1 MERGR
6 LIRRNAALEAICRL
20 PLRSVHH
27 VIGGVFPGG
36 KLEDA
41 EAPVAAAPRIPL
53 PRHHQRKA
61 PRSGM
66 RSRSREARPPP
77 AARRSARSSSTRWES
92 SSCAGQATPPRADRC
107 PRRYLP
113 CAPSARISH
122 PGGRFPPCKQGSR
135 SSIPCIAAGS
145 PESSSHP
152 CRSPIPRPCRT
163 SHAQS
168 QIVSQAPAMPPMP
181 PVPNPGWKPPIART
195 QLSQCLDTSLRV

>member
-1 MERGR
+1 MGRGR

-20 PLRSVHH
+20 TLRSVHH

-41 EAPVAAAPRIPL
+41 EAPL
-53 PRHHQRKA
+53 PQRLAFPCRGFANGK
-61 PRSGM
+61 
-66 RSRSREARPPP
+66 RPVRTCVHAVGKL

-152 CRSPIPRPCRT
+152 CRSPIPRPCAHRMRNPK
-163 SHAQS
+163 SYPRH
-168 QIVSQAPAMPPMP
+168 PPCRRCRRC
-181 PVPNPGWKPPIART
+181 RT
-195 QLSQCLDTSLRV
+195 QAGNRRSLARNCPNVWTRR

>member
-6 LIRRNAALEAICRL
+6 QIRRNAALEAICRL

-41 EAPVAAAPRIPL
+41 EAPLPQRLAFPCRGIANGKCPVRACVHAVGKLALRPPQRTQLFDQMGIQPMCRSGHTPAGRSMPSPL
-53 PRHHQRKA
+53 PSVRTVSQNFS
-61 PRSGM
+61 SG
-66 RSRSREARPPP
+66 RPFPTLQAREQVQHPVHRCRFTRIVFSSMSLPY
-77 AARRSARSSSTRWES
+77 SST
-92 SSCAGQATPPRADRC
+92 
-107 PRRYLP
+107 L
-113 CAPSARISH
+113 
-122 PGGRFPPCKQGSR
+122 
-135 SSIPCIAAGS
+135 
-145 PESSSHP
+145 
-152 CRSPIPRPCRT
+152 RT

>member
-1 MERGR
+1 MGRGR

-20 PLRSVHH
+20 TLRSVHH

-41 EAPVAAAPRIPL
+41 EAPAAAAPRIPL
-53 PRHHQRKA
+53 PRLRQRKA
-61 PRSGM
+61 PRSDM
-66 RSRSREARPPP
+66 RSRSREAHPPP

-92 SSCAGQATPPRADRC
+92 SSCAGQATPPQADRW
-107 PRRYLP
+107 PSPLP
-113 CAPSARISH
+113 SVRTVSQNFSSGRPFPTLQAREQVQH
-122 PGGRFPPCKQGSR
+122 PVHRCR
-135 SSIPCIAAGS
+135 S

-152 CRSPIPRPCRT
+152 CRYPYSSTLRT

>member
-27 VIGGVFPGG
+27 VIRGVLPCG

-41 EAPVAAAPRIPL
+41 EAPLPQLLALGARRLAHRKRAVRARVHAVGKLALRQLFDQMGIQLMCRSGHTPAGRSMPSPL
-53 PRHHQRKA
+53 PSVRTVSQNFS
-61 PRSGM
+61 SG
-66 RSRSREARPPP
+66 RPFPTLQAREQVQHPVHRCRFTRIVFSSMSLPY
-77 AARRSARSSSTRWES
+77 SST
-92 SSCAGQATPPRADRC
+92 
-107 PRRYLP
+107 L
-113 CAPSARISH
+113 
-122 PGGRFPPCKQGSR
+122 
-135 SSIPCIAAGS
+135 
-145 PESSSHP
+145 
-152 CRSPIPRPCRT
+152 RT

>member
-41 EAPVAAAPRIPL
+41 EAPLPQRLAFPCRGIANGKCPVRACVHAVGKLAPAS
-53 PRHHQRKA
+53 Q
-61 PRSGM
+61 
-66 RSRSREARPPP
+66 PP
-77 AARRSARSSSTRWES
+77 AAAHAALRPDGNPAHVQVRPHPRGPIDALAATFRAHRQPNFSSGRPFPTLQAREQVQHPVHRCRFTRIVFSSMSLPYSST
-92 SSCAGQATPPRADRC
+92 
-107 PRRYLP
+107 L
-113 CAPSARISH
+113 
-122 PGGRFPPCKQGSR
+122 
-135 SSIPCIAAGS
+135 
-145 PESSSHP
+145 
-152 CRSPIPRPCRT
+152 RT